1 MNARD
6 AILSRIRT
14 SQKVGSD
21 DRSRNSAVAGR
32 MAHPPL
38 GIIPQR
44 GQLPKAERIALFQ
57 AMAEK
62 YNATVTHI
70 AAITDLPAEISAYL
84 AARNLPAR
92 LCMGADSTLA
102 SAQFDNSIL
111 EIRHGATA
119 GDDLVGVSHALGG
132 VAESGSLVIATGAD
146 NPTTLNFLPEYHIV
160 AVMADHIDGDMETA
174 FARHRAFQG
183 KGLMPRTLHF
193 ITGPSRS
200 ADIEQTIL
208 LGAHGPRALH
218 IVIVGD

>member
-1 MNARD
+1 MNARN

-21 DRSRNSAVAGR
+21 DSSRKAAIEER

-44 GQLPKAERIALFQ
+44 GQLPKTERIALFQ

-70 AAITDLPAEISAYL
+70 AAITDLPTEISAYL
-84 AARNLPAR
+84 KARNLPAR
-92 LCMGADSTLA
+92 IRMGADPLLA
-102 SAQFDNSIL
+102 SAPFDNGTL
-111 EIRHGATA
+111 EILHGATQ
-119 GDDLVGVSHALGG
+119 GDDLVGVSHAFGG
-132 VAESGSLVIATGAD
+132 VAESGSLVIATGTD

-160 AVMADHIDGDMETA
+160 AVMADHIDGDMESA
-174 FARHRAFQG
+174 FARHRAIQG
-183 KGLMPRTLHF
+183 KGQMPRTLHF

-218 IVIVGD
+218 IVIMGN